1 MHPYMKEL
9 MKDPIYAAKQ
19 EIKIQVV
26 QDGKVIIEP
35 NSSEVI
41 REKVNEMLETK
52 IGSYPKLDSECER
65 IAEFIVSVKG
75 KNALEIKEA
84 YNKLVA
90 KEAKIKDPENGY
102 YLKTGYYI
110 YVMEETYNLWEGIYS
125 KEDIE
130 HYDKLGLTNEW
141 RQNTQALMKLLNIE
155 FELVLD
161 DVNLPLAI

>member
-9 MKDPIYAAKQ
+9 MKDPIYAANQ

-35 NSSEVI
+35 NSPQAIEQKI
-41 REKVNEMLETK
+41 NEMLETK

-75 KNALEIKEA
+75 KSALEIKEA
-84 YNKLVA
+84 YSKLVEE
-90 KEAKIKDPENGY
+90 EAKIKDPTDGY

-110 YVMEETYNLWEGIYS
+110 YVMEETYNLGEGIYS
-125 KEDIE
+125 KEDIK
-130 HYDKLGLTNEW
+130 HYDKLGLSNEW
-141 RQNTQALMKLLNIE
+141 RQNTKALMKLLNIE